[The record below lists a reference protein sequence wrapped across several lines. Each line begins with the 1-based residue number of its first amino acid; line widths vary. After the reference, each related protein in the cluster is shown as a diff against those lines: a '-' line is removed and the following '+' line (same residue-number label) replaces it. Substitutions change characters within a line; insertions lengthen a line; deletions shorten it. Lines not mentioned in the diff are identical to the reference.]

1 MSPGFSVREVAA
13 QCLTYSTE
21 AQLITFDR
29 SVDLRRNPS
38 ISIILPKTHETFVN
52 FLEGRHYK
60 ERLYFV
66 TEWVVA
72 HGPKM
77 TTLISRSKIP
87 HDELIK
93 MAYFFAQIYFCFP
106 ETSPKPLQIW
116 RILVRRVSTQELRSW
131 KVQKQVRIFWGSW
144 RGKMGTGIS
153 LILDWENGIYSL
165 GLGFSHW
172 EWDEQL

>member
-66 TEWVVA
+66 TE
-72 HGPKM
+72 
-77 TTLISRSKIP
+77 
-87 HDELIK
+87 
-93 MAYFFAQIYFCFP
+93 
-106 ETSPKPLQIW
+106 
-116 RILVRRVSTQELRSW
+116 
-131 KVQKQVRIFWGSW
+131 
-144 RGKMGTGIS
+144 
-153 LILDWENGIYSL
+153 
-165 GLGFSHW
+165 
-172 EWDEQL
+172 

>member
-72 HGPKM
+72 HGPKNDY
-77 TTLISRSKIP
+77 P
-87 HDELIK
+87 H
-93 MAYFFAQIYFCFP
+93 
-106 ETSPKPLQIW
+106 
-116 RILVRRVSTQELRSW
+116 
-131 KVQKQVRIFWGSW
+131 
-144 RGKMGTGIS
+144 IS
-153 LILDWENGIYSL
+153 LKDTPRWVNKDGIFFCSDLLLFSRNFAKTTSNMANISAPSINTRTSL
-165 GLGFSHW
+165 LKSAKASSHF
-172 EWDEQL
+172 LRVVKG